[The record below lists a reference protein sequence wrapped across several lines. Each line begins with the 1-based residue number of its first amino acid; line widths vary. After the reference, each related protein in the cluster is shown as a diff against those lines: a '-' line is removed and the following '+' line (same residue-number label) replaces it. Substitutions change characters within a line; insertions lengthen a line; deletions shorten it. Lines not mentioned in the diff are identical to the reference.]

1 MSGHPR
7 PGLFR
12 SGLRAGAGGLYAPAP
27 WPSVPTSSFFTDQQ
41 RHDTSG
47 LHGCPLGL
55 TPNFDAWATRGTH
68 FAQAITPQPVC
79 GLARACLQTGRFATA
94 IGDGCHTNGRPLP
107 EDADTLAKC
116 FDAAGYATGYFGKWH
131 LADGADRGP
140 GPVPE
145 AGRGGW
151 RHWLAANALEATS
164 DAYQTRVWDNDQ
176 QPVDL
181 PGHRVDALTDA
192 TIRWIDERSR
202 AGEPFLCMLS
212 HLEPHMQNHRDD
224 HPAPAFVAE
233 RYGGRWTPP
242 DLAALPGAHPAVA
255 HLTGGNAQQ
264 QLAGYFAV
272 CKRLDEAFG
281 RLMDALISLGEID
294 NTIVLF
300 ASDHG
305 SHFRTRNDEYKRSCH
320 EASIRTPCMAY
331 GGPFT
336 GGGRV
341 EVPFQLTDIG
351 PTLCAAAGLEPPAG
365 AHGRSAVGLVRH
377 EPGAAAAWPEEAFVQ
392 VSESVLGRAVR
403 TRRWKYG
410 VEAVGATPSDRF
422 APTYRESHLYDLL
435 ADPHELM
442 NLAGLASHAPVGA
455 DLKARLL
462 RRMAAAGE
470 PTAEVLDAPAPDPM
484 PTQHFQR
491 ELRPSDERMPLV

>member
-1 MSGHPR
+1 MAER
-7 PGLFR
+7 PN
-12 SGLRAGAGGLYAPAP
+12 
-27 WPSVPTSSFFTDQQ
+27 VVVFFTDQQ

-79 GLARACLQTGRFATA
+79 GPARACLQTGRFATA

-107 EDADTLAKC
+107 EDADTLAKR
-116 FDAAGYATGYFGKWH
+116 FAAAGYATGYFGKWH
-131 LADGADRGP
+131 LAEGD

-181 PGHRVDALTDA
+181 PGYRVDALTDA
-192 TIRWIDERSR
+192 TIRWIDQRSR

-224 HPAPAFVAE
+224 YPAPALVAD
-233 RYGGRWTPP
+233 RYAGRWTPP

-264 QLAGYFAV
+264 QIAGYFGM

-281 RLMDALISLGEID
+281 RLMDALISLDEID
-294 NTIVLF
+294 NTVVVF
-300 ASDHG
+300 ASDHAC
-305 SHFRTRNDEYKRSCH
+305 HFRTRNDEYKRSCH
-320 EASIRTPCMAY
+320 ESSVRTPCMAH

-341 EVPFQLTDIG
+341 ERPFQLTDLA
-351 PTLCAAAGLEPPAG
+351 PTLCDAAGLGAPAG
-365 AHGRSAVGLVRH
+365 AQGRSALGLVRRD
-377 EPGAAAAWPEEAFVQ
+377 AAAEAAWPGEAFVQ

-403 TRRWKYG
+403 TRRWKYA
-410 VEAVGATPSDRF
+410 VEAEGAGPADRF
-422 APTYRESHLYDLL
+422 ASTYRESHLYDLL
-435 ADPHELM
+435 ADPHELI
-442 NLAGLASHAPVGA
+442 NLAGSASHAPVREEM
-455 DLKARLL
+455 KQRLL
-462 RRMAAAGE
+462 RRMSAAGE
-470 PTAEVLDAPAPDPM
+470 PPAEVADADAPDPP

-491 ELRPSDERMPLV
+491 ELRRSDDRMPLG